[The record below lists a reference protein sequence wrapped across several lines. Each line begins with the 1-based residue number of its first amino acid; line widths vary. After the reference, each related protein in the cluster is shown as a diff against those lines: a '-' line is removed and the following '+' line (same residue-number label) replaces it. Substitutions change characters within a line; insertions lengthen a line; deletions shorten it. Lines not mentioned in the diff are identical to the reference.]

1 MASRHFLFGNSCR
14 WLTNQS
20 SKRSAVGN
28 ENAANNYSE
37 NNAISSSE
45 EQKSSSAGTTTLINQ
60 RATNAILAQLSSPPN
75 LLTLSRIVATPY
87 LSYLLISHYHHKSE
101 VTSSADVVGNDI
113 TTVSADTLDATTAA
127 AADALST
134 ATINLDQASSTPA
147 IALSLFLAMGFS
159 DWLDGYIARA
169 YPSTAT
175 VLGTYLDP
183 IADKIFISIMSLTM
197 WYTGALP
204 GMLVGLWVARD
215 VGMVGSVYWL

>member
-1 MASRHFLFGNSCR
+1 M
-14 WLTNQS
+14 TNQS

-101 VTSSADVVGNDI
+101 VTSFTDVVGNDI
-113 TTVSADTLDATTAA
+113 TTVSDTLDATTAA

-134 ATINLDQASSTPA
+134 ATINLDQASSTPV
-147 IALSLFLAMGFS
+147 IALSLFLAIGFT

-183 IADKIFISIMSLTM
+183 IADKFFISIMSLTM